1 MIQIGKSIVSSDI
14 AEKYFACDL
23 SKCKGA
29 CCIEGDA
36 GAPLSA
42 EEALTLE
49 EIYPQVKPYLS
60 KKGISEIE
68 KQGTSLEDEDG
79 DFTTPTIKGRECV
92 YAIYDNEVLK
102 CGIEKAWKEGAV
114 SFQKPISCHLYP
126 IRITQYDEFEALN
139 YERWHI
145 CNPACKNGEKHQVPL
160 YRFLEGALTRK
171 YGNDWYKQLVY
182 EIEKDKKE

>member
-36 GAPLSA
+36 GAPLSQ
-42 EEALTLE
+42 EEAVILE
-49 EIYPQVKPYLS
+49 EIYPKVKPYLS
-60 KKGISEIE
+60 KNGIAEIE

-79 DFTTPTIKGRECV
+79 DVTTPTIKGKECV
-92 YAIYDNEVLK
+92 YAIYDAEVLK
-102 CGIEKAWKEGAV
+102 CGIEKAWIEGAV

-139 YERWHI
+139 YERWQI
-145 CNPACKNGEKHQVPL
+145 CNPACKNGEKHQV
-160 YRFLEGALTRK
+160 
-171 YGNDWYKQLVY
+171 QLVF
-182 EIEKDKKE
+182 EIEKDKKV